1 MIKIFSMKSF
11 VFGRIKSLQFALHG
25 MFLLLKTEHSIITQ
39 TFFSIVLIFLGF
51 YVGLSKT
58 DWIVQLFCIAFILAI
73 EGLNTAVEKL
83 CDFIHPDFHRK
94 IGFIKDIAAG
104 AVSFAVLISI
114 VILSI
119 TYYSYL

>member
-1 MIKIFSMKSF
+1 MKSF
-11 VFGRIKSLQFALHG
+11 VFGRINSLKFALYG
-25 MFLLLKTEHSIITQ
+25 MFLLIKTEHAIITQ
-39 TFFSIVLIFLGF
+39 SLISLLLIAFGF
-51 YVGLSKT
+51 YIGLSKL

-73 EGLNTAVEKL
+73 ESLNTAIEKL
-83 CDFIHPDFHRK
+83 CDFIHPDYHHK

-119 TYYSYL
+119 MYYPYL

>member
-1 MIKIFSMKSF
+1 
-11 VFGRIKSLQFALHG
+11 
-25 MFLLLKTEHSIITQ
+25 MFLLVKTEHSIITQ
-39 TFFSIVLIFLGF
+39 SLLSLLLIAIGF
-51 YVGLSKT
+51 YIDLSKL
-58 DWIVQLFCIAFILAI
+58 DWIIQLFCMAFILAI
-73 EGLNTAVEKL
+73 ESLNTAVEKL
-83 CDFIHPDFHRK
+83 CDFVHPDYHPK

>member
-1 MIKIFSMKSF
+1 MKSF
-11 VFGRIKSLQFALHG
+11 VFGRIKSLKFALCG
-25 MFLLLKTEHSIITQ
+25 MFLLIKTEHSIITQ
-39 TFFSIVLIFLGF
+39 TFVSILLIASGF
-51 YVGLSKT
+51 YVGLSKA
-58 DWIVQLFCIAFILAI
+58 DWITQLFCIAFVLSI
-73 EGLNTAVEKL
+73 ESLNTAVEKI
-83 CDFIHPDFHRK
+83 CDFIHPDYHHK

>member
-1 MIKIFSMKSF
+1 MLIKIVVKSF
-11 VFGRIKSLQFALHG
+11 VIGRIKSLKFALNG
-25 MFLLLKTEHSIITQ
+25 MFLLIKTEHSIITQ
-39 TFFSIVLIFLGF
+39 SLLSLLLIAIGF
-51 YVGLSKT
+51 YIDLSKL
-58 DWIVQLFCIAFILAI
+58 DWIIQLFCMAFILAI
-73 EGLNTAVEKL
+73 ESLNTAVEKL
-83 CDFIHPDFHRK
+83 CDFIHPDYHPK

>member
-1 MIKIFSMKSF
+1 MKSF
-11 VFGRIKSLQFALHG
+11 VFGRLKSLKFALYG
-25 MFLLLKTEHSIITQ
+25 MFLLIKTEHAIITQ
-39 TFFSIVLIFLGF
+39 TIISLLLIAFGL
-51 YVGLSKT
+51 YVGLSKS

-73 EGLNTAVEKL
+73 ESLNTAVEKI
-83 CDFIHPDFHRK
+83 CDFIHPDYHHK